1 MGKTAVTLLIRNNS
15 LSEQETVIDAFAADQ
30 YMKKEKLSPVF
41 RATVGLLFNLAGEY
55 LRDGRVNQS
64 LDMLDEARYLAINM
78 CSNKKLVDA

>member
-1 MGKTAVTLLIRNNS
+1 
-15 LSEQETVIDAFAADQ
+15 
-30 YMKKEKLSPVF
+30 MKKEKLSPVF